1 MIYFWFLTLQ
11 ICQIIPLLSK
21 FRLEVNILLMKS
33 LRGFQ
38 IRALT
43 TGAQRLVF
51 MLPNDRFRTY
61 DVVILGANNFA
72 RAGQHENLGWPPQTL
87 FAVYNSVFTKNSG
100 SLGYAKPVSMQGHLM
115 RANLVKNQQD
125 REFAMHNRQQLTAS
139 MLKLFKR
146 WLASTDHPQTD
157 DWSKVIRTLSHTLQ
171 AYSNHKLTLDALL
184 QQFQKQFTQTG
195 QHRNH
200 CAKTFTQQAK
210 NIARRFDQKL
220 DARLPVAYLLIDVQN
235 VTHFLY
241 RDARDT
247 LFNTDAE
254 DAAHRKAGD
263 FNRFMFERVQ
273 QQKAEFARRGIP
285 FYDPT
290 RLADQ
295 RARNEPVWELSQLDA
310 FHLGG

>member
-1 MIYFWFLTLQ
+1 M
-11 ICQIIPLLSK
+11 
-21 FRLEVNILLMKS
+21 LMKS

-43 TGAQRLVF
+43 AGAQRLVF

-61 DVVILGANNFA
+61 DVVILGVTNFA
-72 RAGQHENLGWPPQTL
+72 RAGKYENLGWPPQTL
-87 FAVYNSVFTKNSG
+87 FAAYNSVFTKSSG
-100 SLGYAKPVSMQGHLM
+100 ALGYAKPVAMRGHLM
-115 RANLVKNQQD
+115 RVHLVKSPQD
-125 REFAMHNRQQLTAS
+125 REFAMRNRQQLVAS

-157 DWSKVIRTLSHTLQ
+157 DWPKVIRTLTHALQ
-171 AYSNHKLTLDALL
+171 AYGNHKLTLDALL

-210 NIARRFDQKL
+210 EIALRFDQKL
-220 DARLPVAYLLIDVQN
+220 DARLPITYLLVDVQN

-241 RDARDT
+241 RDERDI

-254 DAAHRKAGD
+254 DTAHRKAGD
-263 FNRFMFERVQ
+263 FNRFMFDRVEL
-273 QQKAEFARRGIP
+273 QKAEFARRGMP

-290 RLADQ
+290 WLADQ
-295 RARNEPVWELSQLDA
+295 RARHQPVWELSQLDA
-310 FHLGG
+310 YHLGG